1 MPAAGVC
8 DAEHRQPARKLIEL
22 VRPAACRTGDAAAGL
37 PPANNR
43 STAEPASQEPLPWTT

>member
-22 VRPAACRTGDAAAGL
+22 PRPAACRDGDAAAGL